1 MSINYKGRK
10 IKYIASDLD
19 GTLLFDEGHKLDDE
33 TYELISKC
41 IDENVLFI
49 VASGRTYQNEL
60 EVMKPI
66 AHRIS
71 YIAGNGAHCFH
82 KGKQIV
88 YEYIEKKDAYK
99 VFDLVEQVGNCH
111 MFISCN
117 GKMYTN
123 SKDKE
128 FLRHMNEDVHLFV
141 NPIQNIR
148 EIKEDIDKI
157 SLFKFNGFEDIQ
169 PVFVQELPQMKVVTS
184 GNQWLDFLPL
194 HVNKGNALKKLLKM
208 EGISL
213 EDGIAFGDQEN
224 DVEMIRCAGIG
235 YGMKHGAKKLKEA
248 SDVLI
253 DSAKNQLKE
262 IVMA

>member
-1 MSINYKGRK
+1 M
-10 IKYIASDLD
+10 
-19 GTLLFDEGHKLDDE
+19 
-33 TYELISKC
+33 
-41 IDENVLFI
+41 
-49 VASGRTYQNEL
+49 
-60 EVMKPI
+60 
-66 AHRIS
+66 
-71 YIAGNGAHCFH
+71 
-82 KGKQIV
+82 
-88 YEYIEKKDAYK
+88 
-99 VFDLVEQVGNCH
+99 EQVGNCH

-123 SKDKE
+123 SQDKE
-128 FLRHMNEDVHLFV
+128 FLRHMNEAVHLFV